1 MEAGE
6 RGREQIGPEL
16 LALGLINQGG
26 LARVLRGWG
35 LSPLYLHHQILWEG
49 SFSASVTGGFP
60 CEVSPVYCLEVT
72 GTYT

>member
-35 LSPLYLHHQILWEG
+35 LSPLYLHHQVLWEG
-49 SFSASVTGGFP
+49 SYSASVTGGFP
-60 CEVSPVYCLEVT
+60 CELSPVYCLEVT